1 MCLLYSQTRYMVYV
15 VLLPVNSRLLP
26 LYYFYQLRS
35 ALYCTFFV
43 ICTCTA
49 YQMHT
54 IDSLSIH
61 GTERDPILLLVKT
74 LPSHHVASK
83 PRPLLT
89 SSISDPTPSPFHEG
103 HHHP

>member
-1 MCLLYSQTRYMVYV
+1 MVYV
-15 VLLPVNSRLLP
+15 VLLPVSSQLLP

-43 ICTCTA
+43 ICQICTYTA
-49 YQMHT
+49 YQM
-54 IDSLSIH
+54 DSLSIEQK
-61 GTERDPILLLVKT
+61 ERSHIVVKT
-74 LPSHHVASK
+74 VPNHHVASK